1 MSCQLSRPTHLGT
14 WPKTSMG
21 MDKESTIYHQGTQF
35 AIGPFLGAG
44 TLKLNLPHRWGWGW
58 GKIFKIKAVVD
69 TTNQPREG
77 GVIMHKP
84 QVLI

>member
-1 MSCQLSRPTHLGT
+1 MVRTFIYMLNLQSSKSRIVQNHMSCHLSRPTHLGT

-21 MDKESTIYHQGTQF
+21 MDKESTMYHQGTQF

-58 GKIFKIKAVVD
+58 GKIF
-69 TTNQPREG
+69 
-77 GVIMHKP
+77 
-84 QVLI
+84 